1 MTLCKYAN
9 IIGEPGTGV
18 HSIRLFNIAI
28 VDVLVT
34 ILVAYIISKKFH
46 KNFKVVLIV
55 LFISGIIAHRVFCV
69 RSTVGELLFG

>member
-9 IIGEPGTGV
+9 IVGEPGTGV

-34 ILVAYIISKKFH
+34 VLAAYIISKKFH

-69 RSTVGELLFG
+69 RSTVDQILFG